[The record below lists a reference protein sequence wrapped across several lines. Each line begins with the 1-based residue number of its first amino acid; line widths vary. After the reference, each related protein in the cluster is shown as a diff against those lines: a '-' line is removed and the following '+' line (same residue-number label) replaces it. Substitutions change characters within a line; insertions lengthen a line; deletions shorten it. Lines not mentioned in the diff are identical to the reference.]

1 MRKAWSP
8 PGLRTLCTAA
18 PRGSGWAGTGGWAA
32 GRSWGCWRCGWGSRA
47 SCGALGSSG
56 TRPELTGQT
65 PVVVLHLKG
74 VTLGLF
80 LSVVNIEGKF

>member
-1 MRKAWSP
+1 MQRALILPGHRK
-8 PGLRTLCTAA
+8 LCTAA

-32 GRSWGCWRCGWGSRA
+32 VRSSGCWMCGWGSRV

-65 PVVVLHLKG
+65 PFVGLNLKATKNNTVG
-74 VTLGLF
+74 CV
-80 LSVVNIEGKF
+80 